1 MEGNYPFDMPST
13 TKNSVLKDRANL
25 AGMFAAVED
34 GGCQGYLYELA
45 RIPNVQDYDFT
56 KCHPRYWSELCK
68 GQCHRLVFDLVH
80 NNHPFIYICGGNG
93 GLCKWDY
100 LATVPPPFDGCH
112 MVYLMFGHKR
122 SGERCIIR
130 MSRASV
136 MVGVTKLSSIESTIV
151 LQIDSLGG
159 KTMYVGKLSAQRVWS
174 TAEVE
179 KMLHK
184 VLAMKG
190 KISVR
195 QGFTLLSGIGQ
206 EGGIPCTL
214 WNPMSYVHQRVGKKQ
229 KIDMTAPNRACA
241 LFEPVEEQYVT
252 ANGLE
257 AVPFLDME
265 PLLAGSSDE
274 ESDDS
279 AAESEPV
286 QAEELDLDD

>member
-1 MEGNYPFDMPST
+1 
-13 TKNSVLKDRANL
+13 
-25 AGMFAAVED
+25 
-34 GGCQGYLYELA
+34 
-45 RIPNVQDYDFT
+45 
-56 KCHPRYWSELCK
+56 
-68 GQCHRLVFDLVH
+68 
-80 NNHPFIYICGGNG
+80 
-93 GLCKWDY
+93 
-100 LATVPPPFDGCH
+100 
-112 MVYLMFGHKR
+112 
-122 SGERCIIR
+122 
-130 MSRASV
+130 
-136 MVGVTKLSSIESTIV
+136 MVGVIKLSSIESTIV

-190 KISVR
+190 KISIR

-286 QAEELDLDD
+286 QAEDLDLDN